1 MGPSQQATGIILGG
15 AAVLMWLAATAEMTS
30 GHPGSWL
37 ASPTA
42 WVAVVL
48 LAGILLSQGLTGLQ
62 LAGGI
67 AVLAGA
73 LLAQRPA
80 PAVPRTS

>member
-1 MGPSQQATGIILGG
+1 MLAEPVTG
-15 AAVLMWLAATAEMTS
+15 
-30 GHPGSWL
+30 
-37 ASPTA
+37 
-42 WVAVVL
+42 VL
-48 LAGILLSQGLTGLQ
+48 LAGILLSQGLTGVQ

-80 PAVPRTS
+80 SAVVSATPRRS